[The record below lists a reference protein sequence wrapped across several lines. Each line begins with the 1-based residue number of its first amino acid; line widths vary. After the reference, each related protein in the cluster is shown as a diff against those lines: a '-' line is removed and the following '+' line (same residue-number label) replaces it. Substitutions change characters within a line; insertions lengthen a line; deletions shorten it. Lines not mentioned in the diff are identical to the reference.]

1 MGKIG
6 KIDAALFAEYL
17 AGNLGADRSEIVV
30 GPKNGVDAGIFS
42 LGNGKVLIIAEDPI
56 FPAPLLSSREFGWL
70 TTHIGASDVAVTG
83 VAPQFMTYSLL
94 MPPGTPDEEFREI
107 TAGIH
112 ESCKDL
118 GIAIVG
124 GHTGYYGGLAMPIIG
139 GVTVFSVADENT
151 YVTPAG
157 ARLGNVV
164 LMTKGP
170 AIEAA
175 ALLAITKRSEIAG
188 SIDASLIDAAASR
201 LSQVTVV
208 KDALTAY
215 AAGGVTGMHD
225 ATEGGVLGGLYEI
238 AEASGVGMEVWE
250 DKCILPPDVLA
261 LCKQFDLDPF
271 GVIAEGCLLI
281 TAEADA
287 APNIIAALT
296 REQIPASVIGTIL
309 ADPAVR
315 IMHRSNGQDDVLAV
329 PPEEPFW
336 KIYP

>member
-1 MGKIG
+1 
-6 KIDAALFAEYL
+6 
-17 AGNLGADRSEIVV
+17 
-30 GPKNGVDAGIFS
+30 
-42 LGNGKVLIIAEDPI
+42 
-56 FPAPLLSSREFGWL
+56 
-70 TTHIGASDVAVTG
+70 
-83 VAPQFMTYSLL
+83 
-94 MPPGTPDEEFREI
+94 
-107 TAGIH
+107 
-112 ESCKDL
+112 
-118 GIAIVG
+118 
-124 GHTGYYGGLAMPIIG
+124 
-139 GVTVFSVADENT
+139 
-151 YVTPAG
+151 
-157 ARLGNVV
+157 
-164 LMTKGP
+164 
-170 AIEAA
+170 
-175 ALLAITKRSEIAG
+175 
-188 SIDASLIDAAASR
+188 
-201 LSQVTVV
+201 VTVV

-315 IMHRSNGQDDVLAV
+315 IMHRSNGQDDALAV
-329 PPEEPFW
+329 PLEEPFW

>member
-1 MGKIG
+1 
-6 KIDAALFAEYL
+6 
-17 AGNLGADRSEIVV
+17 
-30 GPKNGVDAGIFS
+30 
-42 LGNGKVLIIAEDPI
+42 
-56 FPAPLLSSREFGWL
+56 
-70 TTHIGASDVAVTG
+70 
-83 VAPQFMTYSLL
+83 
-94 MPPGTPDEEFREI
+94 
-107 TAGIH
+107 
-112 ESCKDL
+112 
-118 GIAIVG
+118 
-124 GHTGYYGGLAMPIIG
+124 MPIIG

-157 ARLGNVV
+157 ARPGNVV